1 MKKLI
6 FIFISFFIQNQILSY
21 PIDLTELP
29 AYVKVGFFNIDCNLK
44 LEDIDPN
51 IFKIIPPNK
60 ENRKIQIPDLN
71 LQEIPKRN
79 FFEFRRL
86 KKEDF
91 TILFFIKLEKK
102 DFENIISPAFLF
114 AEIGESWEL
123 YLNNQLIQNKIS
135 ENFSYNQKDVII
147 PIPRDILKEGMNNLC
162 IHIKGDPLSKETG
175 LYYGKPYLFT
185 ELTEIYLM
193 TRNYLLIFLVTIYFS
208 ISIYNLLFFIKN
220 FSNKFNLYFS
230 LFSLFLAIY
239 MFIRS
244 SFAQTILKI
253 DSSIIYRLELFSLY
267 LLIPFFGKFIENIVS
282 EKRKITYYLI
292 HISLYH
298 GIIFAISSLVLPINS
313 LYDLSLLWQI
323 SAPII
328 MLGYIIVITILYIN
342 DFKKIRKK
350 MSFIRSFIISL
361 ISSIPGNLLVGTL
374 FIVLLS
380 LIDIYINVSKKQS
393 PGLSNYGF
401 LIFLT
406 GASLR
411 VVYNLLDLLNEIEI
425 LNKRLK
431 GNIKQLKIAYSKV
444 QVSEKKYR
452 YLFNNTSDI
461 LITLDENAY
470 ITNLNQTFQKML
482 GFSKEEFLNKH
493 FSELIFKEEKQ
504 SHIFDFFSKKL
515 NEFFEIGDLMKMQI
529 PFKSK
534 GDIPFKYF
542 DVFFELIRTETE
554 EKVSKEYLVRAMPVK
569 KNPIISFLKKS
580 YTQLIFNNDLNHID
594 NIIAYIT
601 EDLNEFL
608 DEINISMIRVG
619 IREILINAIEHGNLE
634 ITNEEKTK
642 FLQEGIYQDIIKE
655 RLNNPKYKNRKVSV
669 EYKFTENEIIYK
681 IADEGNGFDVQK
693 YLNRKDIHLSD
704 SMHGRGIFIAKNAFD
719 KILYNKKG
727 NSTIL
732 IKRIESDKNE
742 KK

>member
-6 FIFISFFIQNQILSY
+6 FVFFLFLIKNQLLSY
-21 PIDLTELP
+21 PVDLTELP
-29 AYVKVGFFNIDCNLK
+29 AYVKLGFSNTDCNLN
-44 LEDIDPN
+44 LNDIDPN

-60 ENRKIQIPDLN
+60 ENRKIQIPDLDF
-71 LQEIPKRN
+71 QGITKRN

-86 KKEDF
+86 KKQDF
-91 TILFFIKLEKK
+91 TILFFIEIQKK
-102 DFENIISPAFLF
+102 DFEKIISPAFLF
-114 AEIGESWEL
+114 AEIGESWEV
-123 YLNNQLIQNKIS
+123 YLNNHLIQNKIS
-135 ENFSYNQKDVII
+135 DIFSYNQKDVIV
-147 PIPRDILKEGMNNLC
+147 PIPRDILKEGINNLC

-175 LYYGKPYLFT
+175 FYYGKPYLLT
-185 ELTEIYLM
+185 ELTEIHLM
-193 TRNYLLIFLVTIYFS
+193 TRNYLLIFLITIYFS

-220 FSNKFNLYFS
+220 FNNKFNLYFS

-239 MFIRS
+239 VFIRS
-244 SFAQTILKI
+244 SFAQTILQV

-267 LLIPFFGKFIENIVS
+267 LLVPFFGKFIENIVP

-292 HISLYH
+292 YISLYH
-298 GIIFAISSLVLPINS
+298 GIIFAIASLVLPVNS
-313 LYDLSLLWQI
+313 LYDLGFLWQI
-323 SAPII
+323 SIPII
-328 MLGYIIVITILYIN
+328 MLGYIIVIIVLYID
-342 DFKKIRKK
+342 DFKKIRKQ
-350 MSFIRSFIISL
+350 MSFMKSLIISL
-361 ISSIPGNLLVGTL
+361 LSSIPGNLLIGTL
-374 FIVLLS
+374 FIVVLS
-380 LIDIYINVSKKQS
+380 LIDIYINIFKMQS

-401 LIFLT
+401 LVFLT
-406 GASLR
+406 GATLR
-411 VVYNLLDLLNEIEI
+411 VAYNLLDLLNEIEI

-431 GNIKQLKIAYSKV
+431 ENIKKLKIAYSKI

-452 YLFNNTSDI
+452 YLFNNTLDI
-461 LITLDENAY
+461 LITLDENAN

-534 GDIPFKYF
+534 GDIPFRYF
-542 DVFFELIRTETE
+542 DVFFELIKSETE
-554 EKVSKEYLVRAMPVK
+554 EKVTKEYLVRAMPVK

-594 NIIAYIT
+594 NIISYIT
-601 EDLNEFL
+601 EDLSEFL

-634 ITNEEKTK
+634 ISNEEKTK
-642 FLQEGIYQDIIKE
+642 FLREGIYQDIIKE
-655 RLNNPKYKNRKVSV
+655 RLNDPKYKNRKVSV
-669 EYKFTENEIIYK
+669 EYKFTESEIIYK
-681 IADEGNGFDVQK
+681 ITDEGNGFDVYK
-693 YLNRKDIHLSD
+693 YLNKKDIHLSD

-719 KILYNKKG
+719 RILYNKKG
-727 NSTIL
+727 NSVIL
-732 IKRIESDKNE
+732 VKKIEYNKNE
-742 KK
+742 NQ